1 MTNLW
6 DVVRSRFHQIRKFY
20 DLYLVSVVICMVVLA
35 NHPINSYV
43 SEPDLLA
50 GVAGPMIVACVALMI
65 LSKVGKFQL
74 QDIAI
79 ALSSI
84 AGAWMWMA
92 DVLNTSPI
100 SLKLVQVVS
109 LALGIAVLLPFVTL
123 VWISVYVWPRVSK
136 HLRR

>member
-1 MTNLW
+1 MINLW
-6 DVVRSRFHQIRKFY
+6 DVVRRQSHQTRKLY

-35 NHPINSYV
+35 NHPINSFL
-43 SEPDLLA
+43 SEPDFLA
-50 GVAGPMIVACVALMI
+50 SIAGPMIVACVALMI

-92 DVLNTSPI
+92 DVLNTSP
-100 SLKLVQVVS
+100 VS
-109 LALGIAVLLPFVTL
+109 LRLIQVG
-123 VWISVYVWPRVSK
+123 
-136 HLRR
+136 

>member
-1 MTNLW
+1 M
-6 DVVRSRFHQIRKFY
+6 
-20 DLYLVSVVICMVVLA
+20 VIMA

-50 GVAGPMIVACVALMI
+50 GIAGPMIVACVALMI

-79 ALSSI
+79 ALSSM

-92 DVLNTSPI
+92 DVLDTSPI

-109 LALGIAVLLPFVTL
+109 LALAIAVFVPFAPL
-123 VWISVYVWPRVSK
+123 AWLSANIWPKVSEY
-136 HLRR
+136 LRR

>member
-1 MTNLW
+1 M
-6 DVVRSRFHQIRKFY
+6 I
-20 DLYLVSVVICMVVLA
+20 ILA
-35 NHPINSYV
+35 NHPVKSYV

-50 GVAGPMIVACVALMI
+50 DVAGPMIVACVALMI

-74 QDIAI
+74 RDIAI
-79 ALSSI
+79 ALSSM

-100 SLKLVQVVS
+100 SLKLIQVVS
-109 LALGIAVLLPFVTL
+109 LALGTAVLVPFTIL
-123 VWISVYVWPRVSK
+123 VWNSVYVWPRVSK